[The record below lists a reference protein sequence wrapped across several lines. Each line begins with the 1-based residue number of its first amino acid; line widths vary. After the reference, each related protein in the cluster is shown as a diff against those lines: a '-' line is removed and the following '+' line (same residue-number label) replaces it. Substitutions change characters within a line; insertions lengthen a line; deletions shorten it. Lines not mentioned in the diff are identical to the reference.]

1 MCSVGSVVVLNM
13 AGGVYQNRSIL
24 SNLYIYLQ
32 YMYILLCSV
41 GSVVVLN
48 MAGGVYQNTVFGL
61 AGRLPFQYTG
71 ALVLGSVGLIILKD
85 LDPRNNNNKNS
96 KKVLPFF

>member
-1 MCSVGSVVVLNM
+1 
-13 AGGVYQNRSIL
+13 
-24 SNLYIYLQ
+24 
-32 YMYILLCSV
+32 
-41 GSVVVLN
+41 